1 MKTGVIF
8 VLAGGIVGA
17 AFASLIVPPA
27 IAWYTSPGGLSGG
40 AQIPAVVQIP
50 EVIRYATTKL
60 LNGQLIGAGVGA
72 AVGLVVGLFL
82 SMRPRPVVIHTPAPR
97 TTP

>member
-50 EVIRYATTKL
+50 EVIRYATTRL
-60 LNGQLIGAGVGA
+60 ITGQLIGAVIGA
-72 AVGLVVGLFL
+72 VVGFVLALAFGRR
-82 SMRPRPVVIHTPAPR
+82 SRTPAG
-97 TTP
+97 

>member
-17 AFASLIVPPA
+17 MLASLMVPPA
-27 IAWYTSPGGLSGG
+27 IAWYTSPGGLTGG

-50 EVIRYATTKL
+50 EVIRYATSRL
-60 LNGQLIGAGVGA
+60 ILGQLIGGGIGA
-72 AVGLVVGLFL
+72 AIGLALAIAFGRR
-82 SMRPRPVVIHTPAPR
+82 SRTPAA
-97 TTP
+97 

>member
-8 VLAGGIVGA
+8 VLAGAIVGA

-50 EVIRYATTKL
+50 EVIRYATNRLIT
-60 LNGQLIGAGVGA
+60 GQLIGAAIGA
-72 AVGLVVGLFL
+72 VVGLALAIAFGRR
-82 SMRPRPVVIHTPAPR
+82 SRTPAASVHQPPR
-97 TTP
+97 

>member
-8 VLAGGIVGA
+8 VLAGAIAGA
-17 AFASLIVPPA
+17 VLASFLVPPA

-50 EVIRYATTKL
+50 EVIRYATTRL
-60 LNGQLIGAGVGA
+60 IYGQLIGAGFGA
-72 AVGLVVGLFL
+72 AVGLALAIAFGRR
-82 SMRPRPVVIHTPAPR
+82 SRTPAA
-97 TTP
+97 